1 MVNNFDYITRWLYD
15 MNVKKFCIWEAG
27 KGKDENGR
35 SNGNALKLNGDEPLE
50 EKIETFHDWCDNNT
64 GSFILVQQDG
74 NSYNSELRFMLPFRR
89 HEMAAASAV
98 ASPAVGTVPAGYYS
112 EREFQTQLENERLK
126 MRLERL
132 EEEAKEYKQ
141 AAQQSSSAANEFF
154 KTVTPFVAPV
164 LQGLFGKKM
173 ATAQIGSLDAPGQM
187 DEPEAPGQVED
198 RDGEL
203 DIPDEL
209 FKRLTEDLK
218 RWKSADP
225 DYLDLIHK
233 LSHLTTDPM
242 YQTAKQML
250 INR

>member
-1 MVNNFDYITRWLYD
+1 MVNNFEYIKRWLYD
-15 MNVKKFCIWEAG
+15 MGVKKFCVWEAG

-35 SNGNALKLNGDEPLE
+35 MNGNALKLTGDEPLE
-50 EKIETFHDWCDNNT
+50 EKIQTFGDWCDNNT
-64 GSFILVQQDG
+64 GSFILSQQDG
-74 NSYNSELRFMLPFRR
+74 NSYNSELKFMLPFRGLPQQP
-89 HEMAAASAV
+89 AATTANIT
-98 ASPAVGTVPAGYYS
+98 GVPSGFYS
-112 EREFQTQLENERLK
+112 EREFEARVENERLK

-154 KTVTPFVAPV
+154 KTVTPFVGPV

-173 ATAQIGSLDAPGQM
+173 ATAQIGSLDAPVQM
-187 DEPEAPGQVED
+187 EEPDEPEQVTE
-198 RDGEL
+198 DGEL

-218 RWKSADP
+218 RWEAADK

-233 LSHLTTDPM
+233 LSQLTSDPM
-242 YQTAKQML
+242 YSTAKQMIL
-250 INR
+250 TR

>member
-1 MVNNFDYITRWLYD
+1 MVNNFDYIVRWLYD
-15 MNVKKFCIWEAG
+15 MNVKKFSVWEAG

-35 SNGNALKLNGDEPLE
+35 SNGNAIKLNGDEPIE
-50 EKIETFHDWCDNNT
+50 EKIDTFRDWCDNNT

-89 HEMAAASAV
+89 QEQAAPLAV
-98 ASPAVGTVPAGYYS
+98 ASPSVGTVPAGYYS

-154 KTVTPFVAPV
+154 KTVTPFVGPV

-173 ATAQIGSLDAPGQM
+173 ATAQIGSLDAPEQM
-187 DEPEAPGQVED
+187 EEPDEPEQVTE
-198 RDGEL
+198 DGEL

-218 RWKSADP
+218 RWEAADK

-233 LSHLTTDPM
+233 LSQLTSDPM
-242 YQTAKQML
+242 YNTAKQMIL
-250 INR
+250 TR

>member
-1 MVNNFDYITRWLYD
+1 MVNNFDYIVRWLYD
-15 MNVKKFCIWEAG
+15 MNVKKFSVWEAG

-35 SNGNALKLNGDEPLE
+35 SNGNSIKLNGEETIE
-50 EKIETFHDWCDNNT
+50 EKIELFRDWCDNNT

-89 HEMAAASAV
+89 QEKIESLSV
-98 ASPAVGTVPAGYYS
+98 ASPSVGSVPNGYYS
-112 EREFQTQLENERLK
+112 EREFETRLENEKLK

-141 AAQQSSSAANEFF
+141 AAQQNSSAANEFF
-154 KTVTPFVAPV
+154 KTVTPFVGPV
-164 LQGLFGKKM
+164 LQGLFGKQT
-173 ATAQIGSLDAPGQM
+173 ATAKIGSIDATEVQEHI
-187 DEPEAPGQVED
+187 DNED
-198 RDGEL
+198 DI

-218 RWKSADP
+218 RWKMADP

-233 LSHLTTDPM
+233 LSTLTTDPM
-242 YQTAKQML
+242 YNSAKQMIL
-250 INR
+250 TR